1 MADLVTDNLALPKPK
16 ATNQLSVDVE
26 RLRTALDGIDAAV
39 ATKAA
44 SSTLTAHTGNTSNPH
59 GTTAAQVGAIPASA
73 GAVTDAY
80 LGNRTVDPTTVPGGN
95 TGTLTALLS
104 GLSNRVRAITGA
116 TNWFDTPATTLA
128 VTKAHIDSASNPH
141 STTAAQIGAI
151 PSTNGS
157 VTDALVGTRTVNP
170 DLASPAS
177 TGTITQLLSWI
188 TGRIRAIT
196 GTANWFDTPA
206 TTLAGAA
213 THQGNTSNPHSTTAA
228 QVATASG
235 FGSGAWGIS
244 ISGNAGTA
252 TKFATARTIN
262 GVSFDGTANIEIP
275 VLKTMQTINLD
286 ASGQTL
292 SSGGE
297 FGAGARYKDYPISSV
312 NPAKCLL
319 NVVSTAGSSLGINA
333 ERSGVA
339 VDTKLSLVNGTTLR
353 VSLNNVNATTWNIM
367 GSVQVIEFQ

>member
-73 GAVTDAY
+73 GAATDSY
-80 LGNRTVDPTTVPGGN
+80 LGNRTVDPTTVPVGN

-116 TNWFDTPATTLA
+116 TNWFDAPGTTLA
-128 VTKAHIDSASNPH
+128 ATKAHLDSASNPH
-141 STTAAQIGAI
+141 STTAAQVGAI

-157 VTDALVGTRTVNP
+157 VTDTLMGSRTVNP

-177 TGTITQLLSWI
+177 TGTITQLLSWMV
-188 TGRIRAIT
+188 GRIRAIT
-196 GTANWFDTPA
+196 GTANWFDAPA
-206 TTLAGAA
+206 TTLASAA

-244 ISGNAGTA
+244 ISGNAATA

-262 GVSFDGTANIEIP
+262 GVSFDGTTNIEVSMIKSIQRGQSAGTANRT
-275 VLKTMQTINLD
+275 VTISAVD
-286 ASGQTL
+286 
-292 SSGGE
+292 
-297 FGAGARYKDYPISSV
+297 
-312 NPAKCLL
+312 PAKSVVLANCATGGYQDSGAYQSTDAQVIDGCYLL
-319 NVVSTAGSSLGINA
+319 
-333 ERSGVA
+333 
-339 VDTKLSLVNGTTLR
+339 NGTTLQIVAGTR
-353 VSLNNVNATTWNIM
+353 SGLNLGSATVFW
-367 GSVQVIEFQ
+367 QVVEYV